1 MTNSRI
7 VILGTISDINAFNN
21 QRTSAGI
28 ILDTDNTQ
36 IILDPGTGTVF
47 RSTQANADLRRTN
60 IILISSTESV
70 YCNDINAV
78 IEHTNRDIHLICP
91 KELLKHDEHILTS
104 HHAKNLK
111 TITVDDSEHKQTN
124 IKGIDI
130 EAQHTKAG
138 SVSYKITTS
147 RYVLGY
153 ITKAKYSKEFINSFK
168 DTNILIIN
176 LHSLKHEKNSK
187 YLDLEEITVL
197 IEEINPELVIFNG
210 FSKKIL
216 DADPL
221 DISRK
226 IKQKLQENRDKPI
239 KTQILPAK
247 ELMIINPE
255 AYNIKLK
262 QKNLKGFF
270 G

>member
-1 MTNSRI
+1 MANSRMI
-7 VILGTISDINAFNN
+7 TLGTVADINAFGNS
-21 QRTSAGI
+21 RTSAGI
-28 ILDTDNTQ
+28 VLDVDNVQ
-36 IILDPGTGTVF
+36 VMLDPGTGTVL
-47 RSTQANADLRRTN
+47 RSSQANVDLRRTS
-60 IILISSTESV
+60 IILVSGTESV

-78 IEHTNRDIHLICP
+78 IEYTNKDVHMICP
-91 KELLKHDEHILTS
+91 KELLKHDESILTS
-104 HHAKNLK
+104 IHAKDIK
-111 TITVDDSEHKQTN
+111 TIALDHDEEKDTN
-124 IKGIDI
+124 IRGVDI
-130 EAQHTKAG
+130 SAQSGKDG

-153 ITKAKYSKEFINSFK
+153 ITKAKYTKEFVSSFK
-168 DTNILIIN
+168 DSNILII
-176 LHSLKHEKNSK
+176 SLNTIKHEKNSR
-187 YLDLEEITVL
+187 YLDLEEITAI
-197 IEEINPELVIFNG
+197 IEEINPELVILNG

-226 IKQKLQENRDKPI
+226 IKQALQGENDKPI

-255 AYNIKLK
+255 SYNIKLK
-262 QKNLKGFF
+262 QRSLKGFF